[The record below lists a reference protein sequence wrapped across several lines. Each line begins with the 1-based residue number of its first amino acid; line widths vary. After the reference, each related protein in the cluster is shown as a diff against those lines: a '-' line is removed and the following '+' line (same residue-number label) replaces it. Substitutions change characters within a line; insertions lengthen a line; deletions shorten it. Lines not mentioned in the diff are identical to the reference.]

1 VEAVENAMEVVE
13 VLPNEASDA
22 RIFGDNLK
30 GAILKLV
37 ASQQAFDGAV
47 ISKRESSVQNLRL
60 ENEGDIAMEDCHGI
74 GPALR

>member
-1 VEAVENAMEVVE
+1 MEVVE

-22 RIFGDNLK
+22 GIFRDDLK

-37 ASQQAFDGAV
+37 VSRQAFDGAV
-47 ISKRESSVQNLRL
+47 IGEQESGVQNLGL
-60 ENEGDIAMEDCHGI
+60 ENEGDVAMEDCHGI